1 MTGNQAPDYISHML
15 DAARLIISYLDEMSK
30 DDFLTDTRTQQAVIF
45 NIIVIGEAVSK
56 LLKDHEELLKQ
67 FPEVPW
73 ASMKGMRNRIA
84 HGYFEINLN
93 TVWEAANGGIP
104 ELLIQLQPVLKQA
117 LIKS

>member
-1 MTGNQAPDYISHML
+1 
-15 DAARLIISYLDEMSK
+15 
-30 DDFLTDTRTQQAVIF
+30 
-45 NIIVIGEAVSK
+45 
-56 LLKDHEELLKQ
+56 
-67 FPEVPW
+67 
-73 ASMKGMRNRIA
+73 MKGMRNRIA